1 MREFA
6 VDNRR
11 RLLLALG
18 GLGALALAAVLL
30 ALPSSQLT
38 QALAQDS
45 DVPEFEV
52 DPFWPNDLPEDWRIG
67 QVAGIDHGPDG
78 NIWIVQ
84 RPGSMTSADLVGTSP
99 APPVMAFTPDGEL
112 VHAWG
117 PEAAEEPEE
126 PEPLPGRR
134 VGPPDGP
141 GERQGPPTAE
151 AEPTQ
156 PRDWHGCD
164 WPVNE
169 HGLWVDH
176 ENNIWIGGNG
186 SNDHVVLKMP
196 ADGSDC
202 LLQIGEWGNPGD
214 NFSEDLLNNPADG
227 DTREESNEV
236 FIADGYGSERIA
248 VFDMDTGEYQRQ
260 FMNPDY
266 PDDNW
271 ANPVHC
277 GVLSD
282 DDKLYVCDRPNSR
295 VDVFDAETEEHLER
309 AIVAEDLPIGSLSLM
324 DVDFSAD
331 QMQAWLHTAD
341 GENQHVHTLDRFD
354 LDADRQDTFGRGGR
368 YAGQFQWIHNLAT
381 DDEGNIYTAEVSEGK
396 RVQKFD
402 LVE

>member
-1 MREFA
+1 MHVTA
-6 VDNRR
+6 VTSRK

-18 GLGALALAAVLL
+18 GAATLALAAALL
-30 ALPSSQLT
+30 AVPSW
-38 QALAQDS
+38 QATGVAQEDE
-45 DVPEFEV
+45 VPEFQV
-52 DPFWPNDLPEDWRIG
+52 DPFWPDPLPEDWRIG

-78 NIWIVQ
+78 LIWIVQ
-84 RPGSMTSADLVGTSP
+84 RPGSMEANHLTGTST

-112 VHAWG
+112 EHAWG
-117 PEAAEEPEE
+117 PEAAEEPE
-126 PEPLPGRR
+126 PLPGERR
-134 VGPPDGP
+134 GPPDGP
-141 GERQGPPTAE
+141 GERQGPPQAE
-151 AEPTQ
+151 TQ

-169 HGLWVDH
+169 HGLWVDDD
-176 ENNIWIGGNG
+176 NNVWIGGNG
-186 SNDHVVLKMP
+186 PNDHVVLKMP

-202 LLQIGEWGNPGD
+202 LLQIGEWGEAGD
-214 NFSEDLLNNPADG
+214 NFSEDLLDRPADG
-227 DTREESNEV
+227 DTRDEADEV

-248 VFDMDTGEYQRQ
+248 VFDQYTGEFKRQ

-309 AIVAEDLPIGSLSLM
+309 AIVAEDLPIDSLSLM
-324 DVDFSAD
+324 DIDFSAD
-331 QMQAWLHTAD
+331 ALQQFVHTAD
-341 GENQHVHTLDRFD
+341 GENQHIHTLFRDN
-354 LDADRQDTFGRGGR
+354 LQADRQDTFGRGGR
-368 YAGQFQWIHNLAT
+368 MAGQFEWVHNLAT
-381 DDEGNIYTAEVSEGK
+381 DSEGNIYTAEVNQGM
-396 RVQKFD
+396 RVQKFE